1 MQVLPISR
9 SQVLFLAGSAALPAL
24 PLIHYVMP
32 FDQLFIRGVKT
43 LLHM

>member
-1 MQVLPISR
+1 VKTS
-9 SQVLFLAGSAALPAL
+9 GDAALPAL
-24 PLIHYVMP
+24 PLVHYVMP